1 MANGT
6 MILVLTIC
14 LRMYLSEI
22 MGSGLRPQGIIRNFK
37 DRIFNR
43 VILIA
48 SNGPTKSGI
57 KVGLM
62 MMMV

>member
-1 MANGT
+1 
-6 MILVLTIC
+6 
-14 LRMYLSEI
+14 MYLSEI